1 MVVFIQRRE
10 GGGAMQDQVTTNGS
24 RVEGV
29 GRDTLDPDAPRLGT
43 ILDEVRAQGARARRT
58 QQGFAIFAVLAFVIA
73 LADLVV
79 IAAKLQGNSTTTSA
93 RVVRTAGGSTAA
105 TSAGVGA
112 AATKSGAVAPL
123 AHTVGVKLAEY
134 SVEPT
139 VTRAAAGKVTFAV
152 QNAGTVKHEFV
163 VVKTNKPAGSLLS
176 GARADE
182 SGNVGETGDLAPGQ
196 AKRLTLKLPPGHYA
210 LICNLPGHYA
220 AGQHVDFT
228 VR

>member
-1 MVVFIQRRE
+1 MGDVHTKGLRPGDDIVQTVETDQSNGAGTRTGVSTVSE
-10 GGGAMQDQVTTNGS
+10 GA
-24 RVEGV
+24 
-29 GRDTLDPDAPRLGT
+29 APAGPSLAT
-43 ILDEVRAQGARARRT
+43 VLDEVRAQGERARRI
-58 QQGFAIFAVLAFVIA
+58 QQGFALFAVLAFLLA

-79 IAAKLQGNSTTTSA
+79 IAAKLDGKATSSTVA
-93 RVVRTAGGSTAA
+93 AGTAA
-105 TSAGVGA
+105 GSGSAKA
-112 AATKSGAVAPL
+112 AAPVAAALP
-123 AHTVGVKLAEY
+123 HTVGVRLSEFKVAP
-134 SVEPT
+134 S
-139 VTRAAAGKVTFAV
+139 VTRAAAGKVTFNV
-152 QNAGTVKHEFV
+152 SNGGKVTHEFV
-163 VVKTNKPAGSLLS
+163 VIKTSKSAADLLK